1 MSNADI
7 LREMTC
13 IIAAL
18 CRIIVAQDTSLE
30 QLGAVTME
38 EEKAAVAKK
47 IAMNNQAKK
56 SR

>member
-13 IIAAL
+13 IIATL

-38 EEKAAVAKK
+38 EEKAAVAKR
-47 IAMNNQAKK
+47 IAAVMDEKEA
-56 SR
+56 

>member
-18 CRIIVAQDTSLE
+18 CRLE
-30 QLGAVTME
+30 QLGAATME
-38 EEKAAVAKK
+38 EEKAAVAKR
-47 IAMNNQAKK
+47 IAAVMDEKEA
-56 SR
+56 